1 MHEGRGNSGG
11 RPGDYVVVS
20 CEIFRE
26 ALSARL
32 DSEPGPL
39 PADQVD
45 AHLATCSACRGW
57 YARGEALRR
66 AMLVRSAPAVPDL
79 TASIL
84 AQAPPVSREKWG
96 LRVALGLVGLVQC
109 GLAFAQLLGMD
120 TGVHGGPGGAA
131 MAGHLINESAAWNLA
146 VGIGLLWAALR
157 TRAAAGQLP
166 MIAGFVL
173 VLTVVTTSD
182 LIGGQVTA
190 GRVLTHVFL
199 VVGLGLLFAVH
210 RQHRARQEPG
220 PGLGDELG
228 TGTETRVP
236 DRGTLGPARPATR
249 RGRNQQ
255 RPAGRH
261 HAA

>member
-1 MHEGRGNSGG
+1 M
-11 RPGDYVVVS
+11 S

-32 DSEPGPL
+32 DAEPGPL

-45 AHLATCSACRGW
+45 AHLAICPACRSW
-57 YARGEALRR
+57 SARGEALRR
-66 AMLVRSAPAVPDL
+66 AMLVRAAPPVPDL
-79 TASIL
+79 TAAIL

-120 TGVHGGPGGAA
+120 TGVHGGGA

-199 VVGLGLLFAVH
+199 VIGLGLLFAVH
-210 RQHRARQEPG
+210 RQHRARREPG
-220 PGLGDELG
+220 PGRADEQYEPAPA
-228 TGTETRVP
+228 ETP
-236 DRGTLGPARPATR
+236 GSGGALALARPPAR
-249 RGRNQQ
+249 RGRHQQ

>member
-1 MHEGRGNSGG
+1 M
-11 RPGDYVVVS
+11 S

-39 PADQVD
+39 PGDQVD
-45 AHLATCSACRGW
+45 AHLATCSACRTW

-79 TASIL
+79 TASIM
-84 AQAPPVSREKWG
+84 AQAPSVSREKWG

-120 TGVHGGPGGAA
+120 TGLHGGAA
-131 MAGHLINESAAWNLA
+131 MVGHLLNESAAWNLA

-157 TRAAAGQLP
+157 THAAAGQLP
-166 MIAGFVL
+166 MITGFVL

-190 GRVLTHVFL
+190 GRVLTHAFL

-220 PGLGDELG
+220 PGLGEEPG
-228 TGTETRVP
+228 TDGETQVP
-236 DRGTLGPARPATR
+236 GRGAFGLARPGPR

>member
-1 MHEGRGNSGG
+1 
-11 RPGDYVVVS
+11 VS

-39 PADQVD
+39 PGDQVD
-45 AHLATCSACRGW
+45 AHLATCPACRDW

-66 AMLVRSAPAVPDL
+66 TMLVRSAPAVPDL

-84 AQAPPVSREKWG
+84 AQAPPVAREKWG

-120 TGVHGGPGGAA
+120 TGVHGSAA

-182 LIGGQVTA
+182 LIGGEVTA
-190 GRVLTHVFL
+190 GRVVTHAFL

-228 TGTETRVP
+228 TEAETRVP
-236 DRGTLGPARPATR
+236 DRGALGLARPATR
-249 RGRNQQ
+249 RGRSQQ

>member
-1 MHEGRGNSGG
+1 M
-11 RPGDYVVVS
+11 S

-39 PADQVD
+39 PGDQVD

-66 AMLVRSAPAVPDL
+66 AMLVRAAPAVPDL

-84 AQAPPVSREKWG
+84 AQAPPLSREKWG
-96 LRVALGLVGLVQC
+96 LRVALGLVGLVQG

-120 TGVHGGPGGAA
+120 TGMHGGA
-131 MAGHLINESAAWNLA
+131 MTGHLINESAAWNLA

-199 VVGLGLLFAVH
+199 FVGLGLLFAVH

-220 PGLGDELG
+220 PGLGDELD
-228 TGTETRVP
+228 TGADTQVLP
-236 DRGTLGPARPATR
+236 GRGSLGLARPPAR